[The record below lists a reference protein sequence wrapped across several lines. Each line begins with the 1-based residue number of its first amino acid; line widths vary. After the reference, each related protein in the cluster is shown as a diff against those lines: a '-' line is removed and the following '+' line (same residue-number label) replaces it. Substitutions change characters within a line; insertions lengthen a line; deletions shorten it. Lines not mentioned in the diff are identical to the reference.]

1 MESSLFLDDFR
12 AALVRAGISKEEAAK
27 QTFHG
32 WRHYYTSYMSGR
44 INEKLLQAQTGH
56 KTPAMLAHY
65 SNHSLT
71 GDRERVQAA
80 QRAVFG
86 GLLPEAAPAYA
97 EGGVAW
103 AV

>member
-12 AALVRAGISKEEAAK
+12 AALVSTGISKEEAAK

-32 WRHYYTSYMSGR
+32 WRHYFTAYMRERVDG
-44 INEKLLQAQTGH
+44 KLLQAQTGH

-65 SNHSLT
+65 SNHALA

-86 GLLPEAAPAYA
+86 GLLPEPEFTEA
-97 EGGVAW
+97 EGA
-103 AV
+103 